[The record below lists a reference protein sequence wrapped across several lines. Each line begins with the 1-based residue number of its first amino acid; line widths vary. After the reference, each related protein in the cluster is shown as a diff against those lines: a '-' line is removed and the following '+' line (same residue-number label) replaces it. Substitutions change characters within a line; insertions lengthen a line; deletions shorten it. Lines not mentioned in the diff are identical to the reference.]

1 MDRNL
6 KSFGE
11 QISTERRR
19 MKLTQLELAEL
30 AGLSLRPIYL
40 LETGKGDIR
49 LGSLLKIL
57 HVLGMQVNLVQK

>member
-1 MDRNL
+1 MESVGQR
-6 KSFGE
+6 
-11 QISTERRR
+11 IATERKR

-40 LETGKGDIR
+40 LESGRGDIR

-57 HVLGMQVNLVQK
+57 HVLGMEIELVYR